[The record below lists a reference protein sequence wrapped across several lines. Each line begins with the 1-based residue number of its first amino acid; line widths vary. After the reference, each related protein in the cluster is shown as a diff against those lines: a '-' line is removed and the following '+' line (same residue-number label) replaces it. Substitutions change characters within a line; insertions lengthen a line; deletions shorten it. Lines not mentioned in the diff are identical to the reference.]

1 MKRDLL
7 ELLLGV
13 GVLALGLGLLLFT
26 FSQALALAQ
35 NPGTFFESQIG
46 GDEAR
51 APTAAFDW
59 GGSNRT
65 ISFTDTSQA
74 GDVALVTRSWDFGDG
89 NRSTGQNPMHAYA
102 ADGVYQASLVVED
115 ANGKRSTAVAQVDV
129 VQGASRSGRSL
140 GDPTAN
146 LSFNVSGILLPF
158 AIAFLTFGLHIVM
171 ALAGGMTT
179 KAGWNLVKPKP
190 ETIRVRMK
198 PGHLTGAFEP
208 DPVAS
213 AALPIQPPPPKV

>member
-35 NPGTFFESQIG
+35 NPGAFFESQLG
-46 GDEAR
+46 TDEAR
-51 APTAAFDW
+51 APTASFDW
-59 GGSNRT
+59 SGMDWT
-65 ISFTDTSQA
+65 VSFTDTSQA
-74 GDVALVTRSWDFGDG
+74 GDAAIVTWSWDFGDG
-89 NRSTGQNPMHAYA
+89 NRSTGQSPMHAYA

-146 LSFNVSGILLPF
+146 LSFNVNGILLPF
-158 AIAFLTFGLHIVM
+158 AIAFLTFGLHVVM

-198 PGHLTGAFEP
+198 PGHLTRAFEA
-208 DPVAS
+208 DSAAS
-213 AALPIQPPPPKV
+213 AVPIQQPPPKA

>member
-35 NPGTFFESQIG
+35 NPGAFFENQLASDQ
-46 GDEAR
+46 AQ
-51 APTAAFDW
+51 APSDSFDW
-59 GGSNRT
+59 GGTDRDVT
-65 ISFTDTSQA
+65 FTDTSRA
-74 GDVALVTRSWDFGDG
+74 GDASIASWSWDFGDG
-89 NRSTGQNPMHAYA
+89 NRSSVQSPTHAYA
-102 ADGVYQASLVVED
+102 SDGLYQASLVVD
-115 ANGKRSTAVAQVDV
+115 DDNGKRSIAVGQVEV
-129 VQGASRSGRSL
+129 LQGVSRSGRSL
-140 GDPTAN
+140 GDPSAN
-146 LSFNVSGILLPF
+146 LNFNLSGILLPF

-198 PGHLTGAFEP
+198 PGYLTRAFEA
-208 DPVAS
+208 DPEAP
-213 AALPIQPPPPKV
+213 AAVLIQPPPPKA

>member
-1 MKRDLL
+1 VKRDLL

-35 NPGTFFESQIG
+35 NPGAFFESQLG

-51 APTAAFDW
+51 APTASFDW
-59 GGSNRT
+59 SGMDRT
-65 ISFTDTSQA
+65 VSFTDTSQA
-74 GDVALVTRSWDFGDG
+74 GDTAIVSWSWDFGDG

-102 ADGVYQASLVVED
+102 ADGVYQASLVVRD
-115 ANGKRSTAVAQVDV
+115 PNGKRSTAIAQLEI
-129 VQGASRSGRSL
+129 VQGAPRSGRSL

-146 LSFNVSGILLPF
+146 LSFDVSGILLPF

-198 PGHLTGAFEP
+198 PGHLTQAFEA
-208 DPVAS
+208 DPEAP
-213 AALPIQPPPPKV
+213 AAVLIQPPPPKA